1 MVSRFP
7 PPTEK
12 LQKVLARAGFGSR
25 REMETWIQTGRV
37 KVNQQIA
44 TLGDRVC
51 ATDSIK
57 VNGRK
62 LSSTVLFEQA
72 RQIICY
78 HKPVG
83 EICTRNDP
91 EGRTTIFKRLPPLT
105 NGRWINVG
113 RLDFNTSGLILLT
126 NDGSLANLLMHP
138 SSGIEREYAVR
149 VLGEVNNEMLQRL
162 RDGIELEDGK
172 ACFTDIK
179 VAGGKGANHWYNVTL
194 TEGRKHEVHRL
205 WESQGVRVS
214 RLIRIRFGPI
224 ILPKSLRAGQ
234 NIKLDNSSQRKL
246 LRAVGIK

>member
-1 MVSRFP
+1 MKPQS
-7 PPTEK
+7 TEK

-57 VNGRK
+57 VDGRK
-62 LSSTVLFEQA
+62 LSSTALIEQA

-91 EGRTTIFKRLPPLT
+91 EGRTTIFKRLPVLT

-126 NDGSLANLLMHP
+126 NDGNLANLLMHP

-149 VLGEVNNEMLQRL
+149 ILGEVNNNMLQRL
-162 RDGIELEDGK
+162 RDGVELEDGK
-172 ACFTDIK
+172 ACFTDIQI
-179 VAGGKGANHWYNVTL
+179 AGGKGANHWYNVTL

-214 RLIRIRFGPI
+214 RLIRIRFGPV
-224 ILPKSLRAGQ
+224 ILPKNLRAGQ
-234 NIKLDNSSQRKL
+234 NIKLDNPSQQKL
-246 LRAVGIK
+246 LRSVDIK